1 MPPPEVVPAP
11 GTPRYVRPGTSG
23 QHTELIPLTA
33 GDGLPLSLL
42 HVTGIDAPPATR
54 GPVLLVHGAG
64 VRAEIFR
71 PPLPRT
77 LVHALLA
84 DGFDVW
90 MLNWRAS
97 IDLSPVGWTLDEA
110 AAYDFPVA
118 VRAILDA
125 TGASTLKAFV
135 HCQGS
140 TAFTIA
146 LISGLLPEVTT
157 VVSNAVSL
165 HPVLPAWSR
174 VKILGLAPSIRR
186 FTPTL
191 SPKWGY
197 RTEGWFSRT
206 LRAGV
211 TLTHRECD
219 NPVCAMVS
227 FVYGSGHPALWS
239 HDNLDAQ
246 THDWIRGEFAG
257 APMTF
262 FAQMRESVRAG
273 HLVPTGRVPGILP
286 DLTVAPR
293 TDARFV
299 LLAGEDNRCFLP
311 ASQQLS
317 FEHFD
322 RLAPGRH
329 SLHRFRGYG
338 HLDVIFGASAWR
350 DTYPLIVSELRR

>member
-1 MPPPEVVPAP
+1 MDPVEVVPAP
-11 GTPRYVRPGTSG
+11 GTPRYVRPGTRG
-23 QHTELIPLTA
+23 QHTEMVPLTA
-33 GDGLPLSLL
+33 GDGLALTLL
-42 HVTGIDAPPATR
+42 HVTRSDGIAPGR
-54 GPVLLVHGAG
+54 GPVLLLHGSG
-64 VRAEIFR
+64 VRAEVFR
-71 PPLPRT
+71 PPLPKT
-77 LVHALLA
+77 LVDALLA

-90 MLNWRAS
+90 LLNWRAS
-97 IDLSPVGWTLDEA
+97 IDLRPVAWTLDEA
-110 AAYDFPVA
+110 AAHDLPAA

-125 TGASTLKAFV
+125 TGADTLKVFA

-140 TAFTIA
+140 TSLTIA
-146 LISGLLPEVTT
+146 AISGLVPEVTT
-157 VVSNAVSL
+157 IVSNAVSL
-165 HPVLPAWSR
+165 HPILPAWSR
-174 VKILGLAPSIRR
+174 VKILALAPTIRR
-186 FTPTL
+186 L
-191 SPKWGY
+191 SPALSPRWGY
-197 RTEGWFSRT
+197 RTEGWFSRV

-211 TLTHRECD
+211 GLTHRECD

-239 HDNLDAQ
+239 HANVDEE

-273 HLVPTGRVPGILP
+273 HLVPTGAVPGIVP
-286 DLTVAPR
+286 DLTSAPR

-311 ASQQLS
+311 ASQQRS

-329 SLHRFRGYG
+329 VLHRIRGYG
-338 HLDVIFGASAWR
+338 HLDVIFGVNAWR
-350 DTYPLIVSELRR
+350 DTYPLIVSELRG